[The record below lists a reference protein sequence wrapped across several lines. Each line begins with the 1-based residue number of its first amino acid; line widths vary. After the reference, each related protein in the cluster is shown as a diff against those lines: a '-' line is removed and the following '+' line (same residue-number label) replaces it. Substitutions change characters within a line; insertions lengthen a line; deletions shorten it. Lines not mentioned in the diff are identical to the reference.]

1 MKKYYKKKKIVI
13 FAYSQIGY
21 ESIQILNDLNIE
33 IIYVITHVNNPK
45 ERIWFKS
52 IESICKKLK
61 IKYLYYENE
70 GFKKIYK
77 KLRRHN
83 IDCIFSFYFRRIIPN
98 NILKCAKIGGINV
111 HGSYLPGYR
120 GRSPVNWQIIN
131 GEKNGGVSF
140 HFMKKKADSGD
151 IICQKKIKILN
162 SDNAISLQKKINK
175 ASKKLLLQNSQKILN
190 NKIKSFKQ
198 NKQKSSYF
206 GARKPED
213 GLISFDMKSNEVY
226 NKVRGLSFP
235 FPGAFFFYKKH
246 KIVINKCRV
255 SKNKIFSKEN
265 IFIKKNQLFFK
276 AFDKKNL
283 VIEEIIRNNK
293 KIKGLKII
301 NYFKKIQ

>member
-1 MKKYYKKKKIVI
+1 VKKYYKKKKIVI

-21 ESIQILNDLNIE
+21 ESIKILNNLNLE

-45 ERIWFKS
+45 ERIWFNS

-61 IKYLYYENE
+61 IKFLYFEKV
-70 GFKKIYK
+70 GFNKIYN

-83 IDCIFSFYFRRIIPN
+83 IDCIFSFYFRRIIPD
-98 NILKCAKIGGINV
+98 NILNCAKIGGVNV
-111 HGSYLPGYR
+111 HGSYLPSYR

-151 IICQKKIKILN
+151 IICQKKLKILN

-175 ASKKLLLQNSQKILN
+175 ASRKLLLQNSQKILN
-190 NKIKSFKQ
+190 NEIKSFKQ

-213 GLISFDMKSNEVY
+213 GLLSLKMNSIKIY
-226 NKVRGLSFP
+226 NMVRALSFP
-235 FPGAFFFYKKH
+235 YPGAFLYYKKK
-246 KIVINKCRV
+246 KIIINKC
-255 SKNKIFSKEN
+255 KIM
-265 IFIKKNQLFFK
+265 
-276 AFDKKNL
+276 
-283 VIEEIIRNNK
+283 NK
-293 KIKGLKII
+293 KISQKKKLFIHNNNLLIKTIDSKYINIQEIILDSAKIKGSRLIS
-301 NYFKKIQ
+301 YFKNL